1 MFNYNIQDLQI
12 LFDFIIV
19 CSIVFFIFMLFVGFA
34 IIRMSSHLKDLV
46 DLEFRKYKELNV
58 KGSIDDRPESD
69 KLQQ

>member
-19 CSIVFFIFMLFVGFA
+19 CSIVFFIFMLFVWFA